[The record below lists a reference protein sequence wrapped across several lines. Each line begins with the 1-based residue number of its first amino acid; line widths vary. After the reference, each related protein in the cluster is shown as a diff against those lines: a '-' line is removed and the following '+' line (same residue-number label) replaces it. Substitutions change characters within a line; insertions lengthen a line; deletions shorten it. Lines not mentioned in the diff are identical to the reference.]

1 MHGMPHADTHAGL
14 HVCARSCS
22 IVYVFSL
29 FCVLFCFVLAPLCGC
44 PPPLPHPS
52 HHTPLQILLIPE
64 GVATFSEAIRIG
76 CETRAALEASFH
88 EGCLSSLSH
97 CHTRPLVSDARRE
110 DLGRLTALRTSAVAH
125 GMEEV
130 SPLLWSGAVL
140 VPVTKVFVLVTE
152 VSRRRPLV
160 FCLQGI
166 LVQRFGV
173 TVGRPHPRGGYCP
186 PIATI
191 EQAVEIME
199 AAVAAAGTKVRV

>member
-1 MHGMPHADTHAGL
+1 MHGMPHADTHTGL

-22 IVYVFSL
+22 IVYVLSL
-29 FCVLFCFVLAPLCGC
+29 LCGFLLELRYLGV
-44 PPPLPHPS
+44 PLPHPS

-76 CETRAALEASFH
+76 CETRAALEASFQ
-88 EGCLSSLSH
+88 EGCLS
-97 CHTRPLVSDARRE
+97 LVSDARRE
-110 DLGRLTALRTSAVAH
+110 DLGRLTVLRTSAVAH
-125 GMEEV
+125 GMV
-130 SPLLWSGAVL
+130 WSGAVL
-140 VPVTKVFVLVTE
+140 VLVTE